1 MLNSEEPFSGSNGT
15 HRPALCGMP
24 PHDLIERTRRFS
36 LAVLKFCRRLP
47 RTSEAN
53 EAGCQLRRAASSVR
67 SNYRAARKGRSRAE
81 FEAKLGIVWEE
92 ADECVDWLEFLR
104 DARIKDDPAMLD
116 ESRQLARI
124 FAQSVKSAREN
135 TTRIK
140 KRPKS

>member
-1 MLNSEEPFSGSNGT
+1 
-15 HRPALCGMP
+15 MP

-92 ADECVDWLEFLR
+92 ADECVDWTAMRLGIRVLYPLR
-104 DARIKDDPAMLD
+104 RI
-116 ESRQLARI
+116 RI
-124 FAQSVKSAREN
+124 AVLVLLC
-135 TTRIK
+135 
-140 KRPKS
+140 